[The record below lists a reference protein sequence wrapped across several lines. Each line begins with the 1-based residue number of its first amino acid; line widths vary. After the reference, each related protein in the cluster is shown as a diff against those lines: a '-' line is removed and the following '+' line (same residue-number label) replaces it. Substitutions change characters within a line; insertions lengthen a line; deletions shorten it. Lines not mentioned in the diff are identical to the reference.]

1 MIKNLLKKTLT
12 PEQYGRLAGL
22 KRRLAGDDLLT
33 QVRAAM
39 LHRTLPATALLDLKN
54 EINVIERMDYARGDV
69 LLGVDSRI
77 EYETRLHSCKKEPDT
92 VEWIE
97 TFLRPGDVLFD
108 VGANVGAYS
117 LVAAKF
123 FGGGVRVYAFEPAFL
138 NYTQLCKNV
147 CLNGCQGS
155 VVPLPVAL
163 SDKTALGIFNYHNL
177 TPGGALHTLGAAVD
191 HKGEAFVPAFTQ
203 HIIGYRL
210 DDLLGQFHLPVP
222 THIKIDVD
230 GIELEVLEGA
240 RGTLSHPS
248 LRSVIVELEAG
259 EGERRITELL
269 TSKGFELHSKHG
281 RWTPGML
288 NCIFSR
294 KGS

>member
-1 MIKNLLKKTLT
+1 VIKKLLKKTLT
-12 PEQYGRLAGL
+12 PGQYGKLAAL
-22 KRRLAGDDLLT
+22 KRRLAGDDLIT
-33 QVRAAM
+33 QVRAAVV
-39 LHRTLPATALLDLKN
+39 HRSLSPASLLDLKN
-54 EINVIERMDYARGDV
+54 EINVVEQMDYERRPV
-69 LLGVDSRI
+69 LLSVDSRI

-92 VEWIE
+92 VNWIE
-97 TFLRPGDVLFD
+97 TFLKGGDVLFD

-123 FGGGVRVYAFEPAFL
+123 FDNGVKVYAFEPAFL

-147 CLNGCQGS
+147 HLNGCQGS

-163 SDKTALGIFNYHNL
+163 SDKTALGVFNYHNL
-177 TPGGALHTLGAAVD
+177 IPGGALHTFGAAVD
-191 HKGEAFVPAFTQ
+191 HKGEAFEPAFTQ
-203 HIIGYRL
+203 HMLSYRL
-210 DDLLGQFHLPVP
+210 DDLIGQFDIPVP
-222 THIKIDVD
+222 NHIKIDVD
-230 GIELEVLEGA
+230 GIEMDVLEGA
-240 RGTLSHPS
+240 RETLSNPA

-269 TSKGFELHSKHG
+269 TSKGFELHSKYS

-294 KGS
+294 TGI

>member
-1 MIKNLLKKTLT
+1 MIKKLLKKTLT
-12 PEQYGRLAGL
+12 PDQYGRLAGL

-33 QVRAAM
+33 QVRAA
-39 LHRTLPATALLDLKN
+39 LVHRSLPAGSLLDLKN
-54 EINVIERMDYARGDV
+54 EISVIEKMDYEPRSV
-69 LLGVDSRI
+69 LLNIDSRI

-97 TFLRPGDVLFD
+97 TFLRGGDVLFD

-123 FGGGVRVYAFEPAFL
+123 FDGGVKVYAFEPAFL

-147 CLNGCQGS
+147 YLNGCQGS

-163 SDKTALGIFNYHNL
+163 SDKTALGVFNYHNL
-177 TPGGALHTLGAAVD
+177 IPGGALHTLGAAVD

-203 HIIGYRL
+203 HMLSYRL
-210 DDLLGQFHLPVP
+210 DDLVGQFDIPVP
-222 THIKIDVD
+222 NHIKIDVD
-230 GIELEVLEGA
+230 GIEMEVLEGA
-240 RGTLSHPS
+240 RQTLSNPS

-259 EGERRITELL
+259 EGERQITELL

-294 KGS
+294 KGI